1 MLCYSMHF
9 TSFPLALLPLRPYS
23 SFPTS
28 AILYSPIGAFYI
40 ISNRSL
46 ANSLASLSLA
56 ADHAAPASRPAGRQ
70 GHSVATIPTA
80 PNSSGPIGPVM
91 TGVRQWPDSNPWPF
105 MVQPQSG
112 GYQERPSLMEIF
124 SQYPAG
130 LERLLAVSYWRYV
143 GPIDTTPSP
152 ECVGPGPT
160 GWYTCGE
167 DVQCP
172 KCNPHL
178 FR

>member
-1 MLCYSMHF
+1 MVNGF
-9 TSFPLALLPLRPYS
+9 
-23 SFPTS
+23 
-28 AILYSPIGAFYI
+28 
-40 ISNRSL
+40 
-46 ANSLASLSLA
+46 ASLSLA
-56 ADHAAPASRPAGRQ
+56 AADPAARRPPGRQ
-70 GHSVATIPTA
+70 GQSVAPIPTA

-91 TGVRQWPDSNPWPF
+91 TGIRQWPESPPWPF
-105 MVQPQSG
+105 MVQPQAG
-112 GYQERPSLMEIF
+112 GYQERPSFMEICL
-124 SQYPAG
+124 QYPAG
-130 LERLLAVSYWRYV
+130 RERLLAASYWRYV

-152 ECVGPGPT
+152 VCVGPGPT